1 MLEELELYVYNKYIK
16 GMVVEESGVK
26 KISKEELEKLK
37 LSPNEKNFIMNI
49 INKQK
54 IKVTEEKITRADRS
68 PYVRDNNYG
77 DIQAHDLQKMD
88 EPVMSKIEYSSANE
102 KIFEDYK
109 ELDEYLETRFIPTYV
124 LLKQRKN
131 DNGEI
136 EHFPSIRLHHIM
148 ALKLS
153 EAELEH
159 VMNYLKEKNIRVGGK
174 GATLDKEFDNY
185 DYVTTYKES
194 ALPLS
199 LPTDVTLQKI
209 KLYKQNGDQKLREE
223 IITDNMRL
231 VPYVAYRY
239 AMSTSINQHE
249 LESYGYEGLILAL
262 EKFDVSYGCTFSS
275 YAVAYIRGHILRGI
289 QEIMQGKI
297 DNFYYDYI
305 NAKSAV
311 EKECGVTLSEA
322 PELVEDVIDLL
333 VATGK
338 IKGHDGAKEYARMR
352 ITSMAIGNASLNDEE
367 TVEELIT
374 SGELVDTH
382 DYTEEILNT
391 TSREALEKALDT
403 LNVRE
408 AEVLRLRFGLYDGIP
423 KTKKEVA
430 KVLGVSSTRISQLEN
445 KAIRKLRYPIRSRF
459 IKDYYFNSEKEKY
472 GKNSGTSRK

>member
-1 MLEELELYVYNKYIK
+1 MLEEVELYVYDKYIK
-16 GMVVEESGVK
+16 GMIVEDNGVK
-26 KISKEELEKLK
+26 KIPKEELEKLK
-37 LSPNEKNFIMNI
+37 LSPHEKNFIMYI

-77 DIQAHDLQKMD
+77 NIQTYDLQKMD
-88 EPVMSKIEYSSANE
+88 EPVMSKIEHTPTNE
-102 KIFEDYK
+102 KVFEDYN

-131 DNGEI
+131 ANGEI

-174 GATLDKEFDNY
+174 GATLDKEFENY

-199 LPTDVTLQKI
+199 VPSNVTLQKI
-209 KLYKQNGDQKLREE
+209 RLYKQNGDQKLREE

-239 AMSTSINQHE
+239 AISTSINQHE

-262 EKFDVSYGCTFSS
+262 ENFDINNGSTFSV
-275 YAVAYIRGHILRGI
+275 YAVAYIRGHVLKGI
-289 QEIMQGKI
+289 QEIMQGKK
-297 DNFYYDYI
+297 DNFYYDYV

-311 EKECGVTLSEA
+311 EKEYGLTLSEA
-322 PELVEDVIDLL
+322 PELVEDVVDLL

-338 IKGHDGAKEYARMR
+338 IKGNDGAKEYARMR
-352 ITSMAIGNASLNDEE
+352 IISMAIGNASLDDEE
-367 TVEELIT
+367 LVEELI
-374 SGELVDTH
+374 GAGQLVDTH

-391 TSREALEKALDT
+391 MSRQAIEHALDT
-403 LNVRE
+403 LTVRE
-408 AEVLRLRFGLYDGIP
+408 GEILRLRFGFYDGIP
-423 KTKKEVA
+423 KTLEEVA
-430 KVLGVSSTRISQLEN
+430 KVLNLPEQRIRQIEA
-445 KAIRKLRYPIRSRF
+445 KALRKLRHPSRSENLRGIDF
-459 IKDYYFNSEKEKY
+459 ETQKY
-472 GKNSGTSRK
+472 GR

>member
-1 MLEELELYVYNKYIK
+1 MLEEVELFVYDKYIK
-16 GMVVEESGVK
+16 GMVVEENGVK
-26 KISKEELEKLK
+26 KIFSEELEKLK
-37 LSPNEKNFIMNI
+37 LSSPEKNFIMYI

-54 IKVTEEKITRADRS
+54 IEVTEEKITRADRS

-88 EPVMSKIEYSSANE
+88 EPVMSKIEYTPANE
-102 KIFEDYK
+102 KAFEDYK

-124 LLKQRKN
+124 LLKKRKN
-131 DNGEI
+131 ANGEI

-153 EAELEH
+153 EAEFEH

-174 GATLDKEFDNY
+174 GATLDKKFENY

-199 LPTDVTLQKI
+199 VPSNVTLQKI

-223 IITDNMRL
+223 IISDNMRL
-231 VPYVAYRY
+231 VPYVAYKY
-239 AMSTSINQHE
+239 AISTSINQHE

-262 EKFDVSYGCTFSS
+262 ENFDISYGCVFST
-275 YAVAYIRGHILRGI
+275 YAVAYIRGYVLTGI
-289 QEIMQGKI
+289 QEIMQGKK
-297 DNFYYDYI
+297 DNFYYDYV

-311 EKECGVTLSEA
+311 EKECGITLSEA

-352 ITSMAIGNASLNDEE
+352 ITSMAIGNASLDDEE
-367 TVEELIT
+367 VVEELIT
-374 SGELVDTH
+374 DGQLVDTH
-382 DYTEEILNT
+382 DYAEEVLNT
-391 TSREALEKALDT
+391 MSRQVLEQLLDT
-403 LNVRE
+403 LTVRE
-408 AEVLRLRFGLYDGIP
+408 AEVLRLRFGFYDGIP
-423 KTKKEVA
+423 KTSEEVG
-430 KVLGVSSTRISQLEN
+430 KMFNLSGNRIRQIEK
-445 KAIRKLRYPIRSRF
+445 KAIMKLRHPSRSKNV
-459 IKDYYFNSEKEKY
+459 KDFYNDSETQKY
-472 GKNSGTSRK
+472 GR